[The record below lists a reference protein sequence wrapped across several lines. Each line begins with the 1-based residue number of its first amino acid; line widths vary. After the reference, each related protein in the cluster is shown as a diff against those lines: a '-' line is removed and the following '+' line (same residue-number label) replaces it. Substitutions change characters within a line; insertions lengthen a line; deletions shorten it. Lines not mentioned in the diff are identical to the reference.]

1 MEITLDKL
9 KVNQEA
15 VVKKVITLGAIRR
28 RFYDMG
34 ITPGVKILFKK
45 VAPLGDPIQIK
56 LRGYDLS
63 LTKKEA
69 KEIIVEVAEW
79 LSLR

>member
-1 MEITLDKL
+1 MEITIEKM

-15 VVKKVITLGAIRR
+15 TVKKVVASGPIRR
-28 RFYDMG
+28 RFFDMG
-34 ITPGVKILFKK
+34 ITPGVKILFRK

-56 LRGYDLS
+56 LRGYELS

-69 KEIIVEVAEW
+69 KEIIVEVAE
-79 LSLR
+79 